1 MIRIAIN
8 GFGRIGRSVLRA
20 LYERNLQDQL
30 QVVAINEL
38 ADLES
43 VSYMLR
49 YDSTHGRFPGSVEI
63 NESGLGATGITV
75 NGDAIQVFHEPEVSS
90 LPWQALEIDLVLEC
104 TGVVTDSDHAELHLV
119 QGAKR
124 VLISHPAESGVDA
137 TVIQGFNQ
145 QTLHAENKII
155 SNGSCSTN
163 CLIPVLQLLNTQFG
177 IARGM
182 TTTIHS
188 AMNDQP
194 VIDAYHSDLRR
205 TRAAVQSII
214 PVETG
219 LAKGITRLM
228 PELEGKF
235 ESLHVR
241 VPTINVSVL
250 DVTLQLKQDVTIE
263 QVNEVLRHA
272 AENEL
277 AGILAFTQEPH
288 ASVDFNHDPHSGV
301 VDATQTRVSDG
312 SLVKLLIWFDNEWG
326 FANRMLDTALQLK
339 NLNILE
345 SDETL

>member
-1 MIRIAIN
+1 
-8 GFGRIGRSVLRA
+8 
-20 LYERNLQDQL
+20 
-30 QVVAINEL
+30 
-38 ADLES
+38 
-43 VSYMLR
+43 MLR
-49 YDSTHGRFPGSVEI
+49 YDSTHGRFPGSVELKE
-63 NESGLGATGITV
+63 NDQGAANGIVV
-75 NGDAIQVFHEPEVSS
+75 NGDVIQVFHEPEVCS
-90 LPWQALEIDLVLEC
+90 LPWQALEVDLVLEC
-104 TGVVTDSDHAELHLV
+104 TGVVTNSDHAELHIV

-145 QTLHAENKII
+145 QTLLADHKII

-163 CLIPVLQLLNTQFG
+163 CLIPILELLNSQFG
-177 IARGM
+177 IERGM

-219 LAKGITRLM
+219 LAVGITRLI
-228 PELEGKF
+228 PELAGRF

-241 VPTINVSVL
+241 VPTIYVSVL
-250 DVTLQLKQDVTIE
+250 DVTLQLKLDVTAE
-263 QVNEVLRHA
+263 QINTLLKQA

-277 AGILAFTQEPH
+277 SGILAFTQEPH

-301 VDATQTRVSDG
+301 VDGTQTRISDG
-312 SLVKLLIWFDNEWG
+312 SLVKLMIWFDNEWG

-339 NLNILE
+339 NI
-345 SDETL
+345 

>member
-1 MIRIAIN
+1 MMRIAIN
-8 GFGRIGRSVLRA
+8 GFGRIGRSILRA

-38 ADLES
+38 ADLAS

-49 YDSTHGRFPGSVEI
+49 YDSTHGRFSGSVEQTE
-63 NESGLGATGITV
+63 NGLLV
-75 NGDAIQVFHEPEVSS
+75 NGDVIQVFHETEVSS
-90 LPWQALEIDLVLEC
+90 LPWQVLEIDLVLEC
-104 TGVVTDSDHAELHLV
+104 TGVVTNSDHAELHLV

-124 VLISHPAESGVDA
+124 VLISHPAEADVDA

-145 QTLHAENKII
+145 QTLDFDNKII

-177 IARGM
+177 IERGM

-214 PVETG
+214 PVETS
-219 LAKGITRLM
+219 LAKGIARLM
-228 PELEGKF
+228 PELVNKF

-241 VPTINVSVL
+241 VPTLNVSAL
-250 DVTLQLKQDVTIE
+250 DVTLQLNQDVSAE
-263 QVNEVLRHA
+263 QINEVLKQA

-312 SLVKLLIWFDNEWG
+312 SLVKLMIWFDNEWG

-339 NLNILE
+339 NI
-345 SDETL
+345 

>member
-1 MIRIAIN
+1 MMRIAIN
-8 GFGRIGRSVLRA
+8 GFGRIGRGILRA
-20 LYERNLQDQL
+20 LYERNLHTQL
-30 QVVAINEL
+30 QIVAINEL
-38 ADLES
+38 ADIES

-49 YDSTHGRFPGSVEI
+49 YDSTHGRFPGSVELKK
-63 NESGLGATGITV
+63 NDLGVANGIVV

-90 LPWQALEIDLVLEC
+90 LPWQALEVDLVLEC
-104 TGVVTDSDHAELHLV
+104 TGVVTHSDHAELHLV

-145 QTLHAENKII
+145 QTLSAEHKII

-163 CLIPVLQLLNTQFG
+163 CLIPILQLLNTQFG
-177 IARGM
+177 IDRGM
-182 TTTIHS
+182 TSTIHS

-219 LAKGITRLM
+219 LAIGITRLM
-228 PELEGKF
+228 PELAGKF
-235 ESLHVR
+235 ESTHVR

-250 DVTLQLKQDVTIE
+250 DVTLQLKQDVTVE
-263 QVNEVLRHA
+263 QINSLFKQA
-272 AENEL
+272 AESEL

-301 VDATQTRVSDG
+301 VDGTQTRVSDG
-312 SLVKLLIWFDNEWG
+312 SLVKLMIWFDNEWG
-326 FANRMLDTALQLK
+326 FANRMIDTALQLK
-339 NLNILE
+339 NI
-345 SDETL
+345 SA

>member
-1 MIRIAIN
+1 MMRIAIN
-8 GFGRIGRSVLRA
+8 GFGRIGRSILRA

-30 QVVAINEL
+30 QIVAINEL
-38 ADLES
+38 ADLET

-49 YDSTHGRFPGSVEI
+49 YDSTHGRFPGSVKLLGS
-63 NESGLGATGITV
+63 ESAAHGLVV
-75 NGDAIQVFHEPEVSS
+75 NGDEIRVFHEAEISS
-90 LPWQALEIDLVLEC
+90 LPWKAHDIDLVLEC
-104 TGVVTDSDHAELHLV
+104 TGVVTNSDHAELHLY

-124 VLISHPAESGVDA
+124 VLISHPAEANVDA

-145 QTLHAENKII
+145 QTLQANHKII

-163 CLIPVLQLLNTQFG
+163 CLIPVLELLNTQFG
-177 IARGM
+177 IERGM

-214 PVETG
+214 PVDTG
-219 LAKGITRLM
+219 LAIGITRLI
-228 PELEGKF
+228 PELAGKF

-241 VPTINVSVL
+241 VPTLNVSVL
-250 DVTLQLKQDVTIE
+250 DVTLQLKQNVTVE
-263 QVNEVLRHA
+263 QVNSLLKQA

-277 AGILAFTQEPH
+277 SGILDFTQDPH
-288 ASVDFNHDPHSGV
+288 ASVDFNHDPHSGI
-301 VDATQTRVSDG
+301 VDGTQTRISDG
-312 SLVKLLIWFDNEWG
+312 SLVKLMIWFDNEWG

-339 NLNILE
+339 SIKA
-345 SDETL
+345 

>member
-1 MIRIAIN
+1 MMRIAIN
-8 GFGRIGRSVLRA
+8 GFGRIGRSILRA

-49 YDSTHGRFPGSVEI
+49 YDSTHGRFSGSVEQTE
-63 NESGLGATGITV
+63 NGLTV

-90 LPWQALEIDLVLEC
+90 LPWQALEVDLVLEC
-104 TGVVTDSDHAELHLV
+104 TGVVTHSDHAELHIV

-145 QTLHAENKII
+145 HTLKVDDKII

-163 CLIPVLQLLNTQFG
+163 CLIPVLKLLNTQFG
-177 IARGM
+177 IERGM

-228 PELEGKF
+228 PELVDKF
-235 ESLHVR
+235 ESLHIR
-241 VPTINVSVL
+241 VPTLNVSVL
-250 DVTLQLKQDVTIE
+250 DVTVQLKEAVSVE
-263 QVNEVLRHA
+263 QVNTLLKDA

-277 AGILAFTQEPH
+277 NGILAFTQEPH

-312 SLVKLLIWFDNEWG
+312 SLVKLMIWFDNEWG
-326 FANRMLDTALQLK
+326 FANRMLDTAMQLK
-339 NLNILE
+339 NI
-345 SDETL
+345 

>member
-1 MIRIAIN
+1 MMRIAIN
-8 GFGRIGRSVLRA
+8 GFGRIGRSILRA

-30 QVVAINEL
+30 QIVAINEL
-38 ADLES
+38 ADLET

-49 YDSTHGRFPGSVEI
+49 YDSTHGRFRGSVKLL
-63 NESGLGATGITV
+63 ESEAGANGLVV
-75 NGDAIQVFHEPEVSS
+75 NGDEIQVFHEAEISN
-90 LPWQALEIDLVLEC
+90 LPWQQLDIDLVLEC
-104 TGVVTDSDHAELHLV
+104 TGVVTNSDHAELHLY

-124 VLISHPAESGVDA
+124 VLISHPAESNVDA

-145 QTLHAENKII
+145 QTLNNEHKII

-177 IARGM
+177 IERGM

-219 LAKGITRLM
+219 LAIGIARLM
-228 PELEGKF
+228 PELAGKF
-235 ESLHVR
+235 ESIHVR

-250 DVTLQLKQDVTIE
+250 DVTLQLKQNVTVE
-263 QVNEVLRHA
+263 QVNSFLKQA
-272 AENEL
+272 AEKGL
-277 AGILAFTQEPH
+277 SGILDFTQDPH

-301 VDATQTRVSDG
+301 VDGTQTRISDG
-312 SLVKLLIWFDNEWG
+312 SLVKLMIWFDNEWG

-339 NLNILE
+339 TI
-345 SDETL
+345 ETLSH

>member
-1 MIRIAIN
+1 MMRIAIN
-8 GFGRIGRSVLRA
+8 GFGRIGRSILRA

-49 YDSTHGRFPGSVEI
+49 YDSTHGRFSGSVEQTE
-63 NESGLGATGITV
+63 NGLTV

-90 LPWQALEIDLVLEC
+90 LPWQALKIDLVLEC
-104 TGVVTDSDHAELHLV
+104 TGVVTNSDHAELHIV

-145 QTLHAENKII
+145 QTLKADNTVI

-163 CLIPVLQLLNTQFG
+163 CLIPILQLLNTQFG
-177 IARGM
+177 IERGM

-219 LAKGITRLM
+219 LAKGITRLI
-228 PELEGKF
+228 PELAGKF

-241 VPTINVSVL
+241 VPTLNVSVL

-263 QVNEVLRHA
+263 QVNEILKQA
-272 AENEL
+272 SENEL

-301 VDATQTRVSDG
+301 VDATQTRISDG
-312 SLVKLLIWFDNEWG
+312 SLVKLMIWFDNEWG

-339 NLNILE
+339 NIENLVKQ
-345 SDETL
+345 D